1 MTYAGAY
8 GRNERVPVDR
18 MLRREGHP
26 LGVRRAEATKAA
38 ISDEEREET
47 ALSRKRWTLSIATGA
62 LLVAGTFA
70 GALGL
75 HGDPANTAGAAPE
88 HAPASPGHTPG
99 GGPVVGA
106 PVPGQSQ
113 DQQQPQQQQ
122 PQGQPDTKPAQP
134 TTPSSAG
141 GPQAETPVAG
151 GGSDSGSDQTG
162 GTGRSG
168 GETSTPAPTP
178 SPTPQQ
184 PPTQEQPPAQ
194 EQPEQQQGPVGG
206 LLGTVGDVLS
216 PVTGAIGGILS
227 PNSAQTDSTAATTST
242 KAAPSGPA
250 LTMIDPLG
258 GLLAS

>member
-1 MTYAGAY
+1 
-8 GRNERVPVDR
+8 
-18 MLRREGHP
+18 MLRRDGHP

-151 GGSDSGSDQTG
+151 GGSDSGSGSGQTG

-168 GETSTPAPTP
+168 GDTSTPAPTP

-194 EQPEQQQGPVGG
+194 EQQPEQQQGPVGG

-216 PVTGAIGGILS
+216 PVTGAVGGILS

>member
-75 HGDPANTAGAAPE
+75 HGDPTNTAGSAPE
-88 HAPASPGHTPG
+88 HAPASPGHTPD

-106 PVPGQSQ
+106 PVPGQTQ

-122 PQGQPDTKPAQP
+122 PPQGQPDTKPAEP

-141 GPQAETPVAG
+141 GPRAETPVVG
-151 GGSDSGSDQTG
+151 GGSDAGSSQTG
-162 GTGRSG
+162 GTSG
-168 GETSTPAPTP
+168 GTSTPAPTP
-178 SPTPQQ
+178 TPTPAPQQ

-194 EQPEQQQGPVGG
+194 QQQQGPVGG

-216 PVTGAIGGILS
+216 PVTGAVGGILS

-250 LTMIDPLG
+250 LSMIDPLG
-258 GLLAS
+258 GLLAG